1 MRVERLDTERTAVR
15 LLAVLQAWIT
25 LAKEQHDADEEA
37 EHDR

>member
-25 LAKEQHDADEEA
+25 LAKEQHDADE
-37 EHDR
+37 DGQNR

>member
-25 LAKEQHDADEEA
+25 LAKEPHDADEDEQN
-37 EHDR
+37 R